1 MSVRRTSL
9 PQSASPGARVTTRAQ
24 ADVERRSLA
33 PSASPPS
40 VGSSTTASVPA
51 RSPPEPFFEE
61 AGAADGSSDFSPAA
75 DVDVVS
81 AAVVAVSAGAVVVG
95 AASEGGNVVLVA
107 AGAGAAV
114 VDETESAPLA
124 AVEAGSGAAP
134 ARTTT
139 VPFIQGWGA
148 Q

>member
-1 MSVRRTSL
+1 M
-9 PQSASPGARVTTRAQ
+9 RAQ

-40 VGSSTTASVPA
+40 VGSNTTASVPG
-51 RSPPEPFFEE
+51 RLLPDPLSED
-61 AGAADGSSDFSPAA
+61 AGAADDSSDSSGSV

-81 AAVVAVSAGAVVVG
+81 GAAAVVAVSAGAVVFRAEVVG
-95 AASEGGNVVLVA
+95 AASDAGNVVLVA

-114 VDETESAPLA
+114 VDGAASAPLA
-124 AVEAGSGAAP
+124 AAEVGAGTAP

-139 VPFIQGWGA
+139 VPFIQGCGA